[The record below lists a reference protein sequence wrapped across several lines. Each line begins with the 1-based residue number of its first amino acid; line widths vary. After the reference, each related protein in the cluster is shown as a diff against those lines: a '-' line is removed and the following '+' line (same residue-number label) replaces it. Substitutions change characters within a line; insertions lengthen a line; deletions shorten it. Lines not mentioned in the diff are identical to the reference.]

1 MSKRDMRNEEVLRE
15 ELRRHH
21 LDVEGRELS
30 VKEADEML
38 ARLLEFFHRFGK
50 WVARERNKGR
60 PQQPGAGA

>member
-38 ARLLEFFHRFGK
+38 ARLLEFFRRFGN
-50 WVARERNKGR
+50 WAARRRREEGN
-60 PQQPGAGA
+60 P